1 MKKLPCNILS
11 VDGAALAF
19 IAVINTKK
27 KGQERGTKSF
37 HRWNKHKRR
46 ILKVSRRFP
55 GQRKDCQK
63 MKISWKTSNLL
74 PMFPGIFQLESL
86 MRRAQNLIFMGP
98 ALMNDLGNQ
107 FKAVFARKKLA

>member
-1 MKKLPCNILS
+1 MKKLPCNIVS

-19 IAVINTKK
+19 IAVVNTE

-63 MKISWKTSNLL
+63 MKIFLENLKFITHV
-74 PMFPGIFQLESL
+74 PRHFSGRKPD
-86 MRRAQNLIFMGP
+86 ATGP
-98 ALMNDLGNQ
+98 
-107 FKAVFARKKLA
+107 KLNFSGSCTHE